1 MEPLSSISLE
11 LYKSEEKIKKR
22 KALNIKSV
30 LKNMNFNSR
39 HNVLYE
45 PTMMFVV
52 MLNEEQ
58 FPEVKVVSKS
68 EQMSLCLTQKL
79 LLPLLH

>member
-1 MEPLSSISLE
+1 
-11 LYKSEEKIKKR
+11 
-22 KALNIKSV
+22 
-30 LKNMNFNSR
+30 
-39 HNVLYE
+39 
-45 PTMMFVV
+45 MMFVV

-79 LLPLLH
+79 LLPLLHWSAEVTFGADIEELMSQLLW

>member
-1 MEPLSSISLE
+1 
-11 LYKSEEKIKKR
+11 
-22 KALNIKSV
+22 
-30 LKNMNFNSR
+30 MNFNSR

-45 PTMMFVV
+45 PTMMLVV
-52 MLNEEQ
+52 MLNEGQ